1 MQPIIF
7 SIESMFHFHE
17 SLLAKTTI
25 FGQIVIHGIHHQG
38 VIPWG
43 SLGSQEGD
51 LLHSVKEGVP
61 AALRNVDLSSL
72 LCLGWDCFMTCKTWK
87 TDVTLV
93 RLWSFFFGWPT
104 SLNIGDEGRNR
115 TKETK
120 ETNERRKLRK
130 MRAKWFHSCQIIITW
145 FSVGKINFE
154 SIHPWSAKDV
164 LVSFPFQGSSL
175 VSWWVCQLWNPP
187 RWAVKMEKTTT
198 TWFWVDILKKSHYF
212 QPCFFFL
219 NLNLGEKVFRAVI
232 WICNFFQMKIIWK
245 WRNLEIQVLTNWFR
259 GPCQAWSLVRWY
271 LYLLLSS
278 SVFWEGI
285 PQSFKYASVH
295 FKGPGYHKTPSNSFP
310 RWWLSETGIFCDEI
324 WITVTLCEDTK
335 KGD

>member
-1 MQPIIF
+1 MVPFLSNNHYLIF
-7 SIESMFHFHE
+7 CW
-17 SLLAKTTI
+17 
-25 FGQIVIHGIHHQG
+25 Q
-38 VIPWG
+38 
-43 SLGSQEGD
+43 
-51 LLHSVKEGVP
+51 
-61 AALRNVDLSSL
+61 N
-72 LCLGWDCFMTCKTWK
+72 
-87 TDVTLV
+87 
-93 RLWSFFFGWPT
+93 
-104 SLNIGDEGRNR
+104 
-115 TKETK
+115 
-120 ETNERRKLRK
+120 KLR
-130 MRAKWFHSCQIIITW
+130 
-145 FSVGKINFE
+145 
-154 SIHPWSAKDV
+154 IHPSLKCQRCLSVFPLPRFFTGVLMGVSALESAK
-164 LVSFPFQGSSL
+164 VS
-175 VSWWVCQLWNPP
+175 CED
-187 RWAVKMEKTTT
+187 EKTTT

-212 QPCFFFL
+212 QPCFFF

-245 WRNLEIQVLTNWFR
+245 WRNLEIQVLTNWCR

-278 SVFWEGI
+278 SVFWEGT